1 MFYDALKNDHGLPH
15 DPMNAL
21 VTPRPIGWIS
31 SVGRD
36 GTRNLAPYSFFNL
49 VASKPPIVVF
59 GSAFVKD
66 TQRNIEETGEFV
78 CNVANWELREAVNA
92 SSVESPPD
100 VDEFDFT
107 GLEAAESRLVRAPR
121 VKRAM
126 AALECKY
133 VQTVPLP
140 SATDAPHFFS
150 LVIGRVVGVYID
162 DAVIR
167 DGRVDVT
174 LIRPLARL
182 GYLDFSVVNE
192 VFAMPRPP
200 RIEAAVAQPVQA

>member
-15 DPMNAL
+15 DPTNAL
-21 VTPRPIGWIS
+21 VAPRPIGWIS
-31 SVGRD
+31 TIGRD
-36 GTRNLAPYSFFNL
+36 GVRNLAPYSFFNL

-66 TQRNIEETGEFV
+66 TQRNIEATGEFV
-78 CNVANWELREAVNA
+78 CNLASWELRDAVNA

-100 VDEFDFT
+100 VDEFDLT
-107 GLEAAESRLVRAPR
+107 GLEAAESQFVRPPR
-121 VKRAM
+121 VKRAA

-140 SATDAPHFFS
+140 SATDEPHFFS
-150 LVIGRVVGVYID
+150 LIVGRVVGVYID

-182 GYLDFSVVNE
+182 GYFDFSVVNE
-192 VFAMPRPP
+192 VFAMPRPAP
-200 RIEAAVAQPVQA
+200 IGASAAQPVRA

>member
-15 DPMNAL
+15 DPLNAL
-21 VTPRPIGWIS
+21 VAPRPIGWIS

-36 GTRNLAPYSFFNL
+36 GIRNLAPYSFFNL

-59 GSAFVKD
+59 GSGFVKD

-78 CNVANWELREAVNA
+78 CNLANWELRDEVNA

-100 VDEFDFT
+100 LDEFTLT
-107 GLEAAESRLVRAPR
+107 GLEAAESRFVGVPR
-121 VKRAM
+121 VKRAV
-126 AALECKY
+126 AALECTY
-133 VQTVPLP
+133 LQTVPLP
-140 SATDAPHFFS
+140 SATEAPHFFS
-150 LVIGRVVGVYID
+150 LIIGRVVGIYID

-167 DGRVDVT
+167 DGIVDVT

-182 GYLDFSVVNE
+182 GYFDFSVVDE
-192 VFAMPRPP
+192 VFAMPRPA
-200 RIEAAVAQPVQA
+200 RIEALTA